1 MERSNSVS
9 LWKNS
14 LIGLVFVFLYLP
26 ILVIV
31 VFSFNTSKLNI
42 LFKGFTTKWYYLVF
56 QNVQIMS
63 ALENTLIVGIVST
76 ALATV
81 IGTVGAV
88 AMNKYDFPGKA
99 VLDKVLYIPIVI
111 PEVVLGIALLS
122 IYSLAGIPLS
132 LFSLILAHVTFC
144 IPFVVLTVRSRL
156 IGIDQT
162 LEEAALDLGATPFK
176 AFMQVMLPLLVPGII
191 SGAGFSFVLSIDDV
205 IISFFTTGPASTTFP
220 LQVYAMVKTGIT
232 PEINAISTLM
242 MLVIVLG
249 IAVNAVFQVRRI
261 KRSKGK

>member
-1 MERSNSVS
+1 MEKSNSVS

-176 AFMQVMLPLLVPGII
+176 AFMQVMLPLLIPGII
-191 SGAGFSFVLSIDDV
+191 SGAGFSFALSIDDV

>member
-1 MERSNSVS
+1 MEKSNSGS

-176 AFMQVMLPLLVPGII
+176 AFMQVMLPLLIPGII
-191 SGAGFSFVLSIDDV
+191 SGAGFSFALSIDDV

>member
-1 MERSNSVS
+1 MEKSNSGS

-191 SGAGFSFVLSIDDV
+191 SGAGFSFALSIDDV

>member
-1 MERSNSVS
+1 MEKSNSVS

-88 AMNKYDFPGKA
+88 AMNKYDFPGKV

-176 AFMQVMLPLLVPGII
+176 AFIQVMLPLLIPGII
-191 SGAGFSFVLSIDDV
+191 SGAGFSFALSIDDV

>member
-1 MERSNSVS
+1 MEKSNSGS

-122 IYSLAGIPLS
+122 IYSLEGIPLS

-162 LEEAALDLGATPFK
+162 LEEAAMDLGATPFK
-176 AFMQVMLPLLVPGII
+176 AFMQVMLPLLIPGII
-191 SGAGFSFVLSIDDV
+191 SGAGFSFALSIDDV

-249 IAVNAVFQVRRI
+249 IAVNAVFQVRKI

>member
-1 MERSNSVS
+1 MEKSNSGS

-63 ALENTLIVGIVST
+63 ALENTLIVGIVSA

-176 AFMQVMLPLLVPGII
+176 AFMQVMLPLLIPGVI
-191 SGAGFSFVLSIDDV
+191 SGAGFSFALSIDDV

-249 IAVNAVFQVRRI
+249 IAVNAVFQVRKI

>member
-42 LFKGFTTKWYYLVF
+42 LFKEFTTKWYYLVF

-88 AMNKYDFPGKA
+88 AMNKYDFPEKA

-249 IAVNAVFQVRRI
+249 IAVNASFR
-261 KRSKGK
+261 

>member
-1 MERSNSVS
+1 MEKSNSGS

-63 ALENTLIVGIVST
+63 ALENTLTVGIVST

-162 LEEAALDLGATPFK
+162 LEEAAMDLGATPFK
-176 AFMQVMLPLLVPGII
+176 AFMQVMLPLLIPGII
-191 SGAGFSFVLSIDDV
+191 SGAGFSFALSIDDV

-249 IAVNAVFQVRRI
+249 IAVNAVFQVRKI

>member
-1 MERSNSVS
+1 MEKSNSGS

-176 AFMQVMLPLLVPGII
+176 AFMQVMLPLLVSGII
-191 SGAGFSFVLSIDDV
+191 SGAGFSFALSIDDV

-249 IAVNAVFQVRRI
+249 IAVNAVFQVRKI

>member
-1 MERSNSVS
+1 MTRSKHVDF
-9 LWKNS
+9 WKNS

-26 ILVIV
+26 ILVII

-42 LFKGFTTKWYYLVF
+42 LFKGFTFKWYALVF
-56 QNVQIMS
+56 HNVQIMS
-63 ALENTLIVGIVST
+63 ALENTLIVGIIST
-76 ALATV
+76 ALATI
-81 IGTVGAV
+81 IGTLGAIG
-88 AMNKYDFPGKA
+88 MQKYNFPGKA
-99 VLDKVLYIPIVI
+99 ILDKVLYIPIVI

-156 IGIDQT
+156 VGIDQT
-162 LEEAALDLGATPFK
+162 LEEAALDLGATPLK
-176 AFMQVMLPLLVPGII
+176 AFIQVLLPLLIPGII
-191 SGAGFSFVLSIDDV
+191 SGAGFSFALSIDDV

-242 MLVIVLG
+242 MLVIVVG
-249 IAVNAVFQVRRI
+249 IAANAIFQVSKL
-261 KRSKGK
+261 KRSKRK

>member
-1 MERSNSVS
+1 MEKSNSGS

-176 AFMQVMLPLLVPGII
+176 AFMQVMLPLLIPGII
-191 SGAGFSFVLSIDDV
+191 SGAGFSFALSIDDV
-205 IISFFTTGPASTTFP
+205 IISFFTTGPASTTFQ

>member
-1 MERSNSVS
+1 MEKSNSGS

-162 LEEAALDLGATPFK
+162 LEEAAMDLGATPFK
-176 AFMQVMLPLLVPGII
+176 AFMQVMLPLLIPGII
-191 SGAGFSFVLSIDDV
+191 SGAGFSFALSIDDV

-249 IAVNAVFQVRRI
+249 IAVNAVFQVRKI